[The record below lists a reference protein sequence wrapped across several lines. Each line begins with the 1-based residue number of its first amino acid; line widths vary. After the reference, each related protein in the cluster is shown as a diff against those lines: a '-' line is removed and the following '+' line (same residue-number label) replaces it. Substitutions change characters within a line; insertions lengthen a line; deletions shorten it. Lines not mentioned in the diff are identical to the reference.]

1 MRGKYGKEVEKQ
13 LIKEQANHKILIDID
28 GKGHSREFADKMA
41 SGSAVLKIT
50 AFLDFPLIVAQPWVH
65 FVPVR
70 VDLQDFEKQLQ
81 WAK

>member
-1 MRGKYGKEVEKQ
+1 
-13 LIKEQANHKILIDID
+13 
-28 GKGHSREFADKMA
+28 MA

-50 AFLDFPLIVAQPWVH
+50 VFLDFPLIVAQPWVH

-81 WAK
+81 WVK